1 MAQGGSSGGFAVVLA
16 LIFWMLV
23 LIVAPAAY
31 LMLGPDE
38 LLRMWHNM
46 VGY

>member
-1 MAQGGSSGGFAVVLA
+1 MAQRGGTGGFGVVLA
-16 LIFWMLV
+16 LIFWMIV

-38 LLRMWHNM
+38 LLRMWYEMIGN
-46 VGY
+46 